1 MKKRYVILL
10 LLGVIGLGLFFYNYW
25 SYSCGRCN
33 AESLWAISFPAG
45 ILLGINLLALAALC
59 GVKLRL
65 RRRLDPYHCRC
76 GQRLQP
82 AWHFCPNCGQTHVQ
96 PT

>member
-10 LLGVIGLGLFFYNYW
+10 FLAVIGLGLFFYNYW

-45 ILLGINLLALAALC
+45 ILIGVNMLAFISLAF
-59 GVKLRL
+59 VKLRQ
-65 RRRLDPYHCRC
+65 RRSIDRHRCSCGIRLHSEW
-76 GQRLQP
+76 Q
-82 AWHFCPNCGQTHVQ
+82 FCPDCGRSRG
-96 PT
+96 